1 MTAAD
6 STQDAGVRE
15 RIIPAPRRQQ
25 AGPGSFRFD
34 AETRVCIGNED
45 LREVVGPL
53 LQRFSRSTGFALPM
67 VELVAEQLVTEQV
80 AEQAAEQT
88 NAIRI
93 LVDTGL
99 ALPESYRL
107 RVTDAEILIRAH
119 DRAGAL
125 YALQSVRQMLPAEIE
140 ASQLVSDVD
149 WLVPG
154 IELDDAPAFSYRGM
168 HLDVSRHFFPVDFL
182 KRYLDWM
189 AKYKLNVFHWHLT
202 DDQGWRI
209 EVRGY
214 PRLTEVAAWRPATVV
229 GHTLDRNARLDG
241 RPHGGYYTQE
251 EVGEIVEYA
260 NARCITIVPEIDLPG
275 HCSALLAA
283 YPQFGCHDGP
293 FEVETHFGVFRDILN
308 PSDETLAMA
317 REILGEVAALFPGP
331 YLHIG
336 GDEVDTEQWESSE
349 ACRRIARERGFDST
363 KALYRDFIAR
373 LRRTVKE
380 LGKEPVGWDDIL
392 DCGSDGP
399 ATVAVWRGDD
409 KLVAAV
415 RDGHE
420 AILAPSAFYFDF
432 YQSESVDEPLA
443 VHGLTTLRDMYEH
456 RLIPEQLDTSS
467 RGRIV
472 GGQGLLWTEYVAT
485 GEHAEYMLMPRL
497 CALAERLWSQSAQL
511 SWGSFATRLR
521 HHFERFDVMG
531 INASRS
537 VYNVTGDVAAHPGGG
552 FSVAL
557 ETAGDNH
564 AIRYT
569 LDGSP
574 AVAGSTLYEKPLTI
588 ASPVTLR
595 AVSVDLES
603 GRSYGDF
610 RLELSP
616 NRALACDVT
625 LNTPAET
632 GWGGRPER
640 RMVDGVLRREGFFL
654 HHQWTGFCGVPVD
667 AVLDLREN
675 QEISRVRLGFAAG
688 THRSLYPPSGM
699 RVDLSDDA
707 AGWRQV
713 ALVGASDITP
723 NDRCIEVEF
732 EVTQARYVR
741 VRCANAVKAYSHET
755 RREQPVTVYVDQI
768 EVF

>member
-1 MTAAD
+1 MTATD
-6 STQDAGVRE
+6 SAHSTRSWRQVV
-15 RIIPAPRRQQ
+15 PAPRQQ
-25 AGPGSFRFD
+25 RPAPGCFRFD
-34 AETRVCIGNED
+34 ANTRICIDSED
-45 LREVVGPL
+45 LREVSGPVL
-53 LQRFSRSTGFALPM
+53 RLISRSTGFALPI
-67 VELVAEQLVTEQV
+67 VVC
-80 AEQAAEQT
+80 AAEET
-88 NAIRI
+88 NVVRM
-93 LVDTGL
+93 LLDNELTE
-99 ALPESYRL
+99 PEGYRL
-107 RVTDAEILIRAH
+107 RITDTDIQIRAH

-125 YALQSVRQMLPAEIE
+125 YALQSLRQMLPAEIE
-140 ASQLVSDVD
+140 ASKPVADVD
-149 WLVPG
+149 WIVPG
-154 IELDDAPAFSYRGM
+154 IEVDDAPVFPYRGM
-168 HLDVSRHFFPVDFL
+168 HLDVSRHFFPVDFI

-209 EVRGY
+209 EIRGY
-214 PRLTEVAAWRPATVV
+214 PRLAEVAAWRPATVV
-229 GHTLDRNARLDG
+229 GHTLDRNAQLDDCA
-241 RPHGGYYTQE
+241 HGGCYTQE
-251 EVGEIVEYA
+251 EVREIVEYA
-260 NARCITIVPEIDLPG
+260 SARCITVVPEIDLPG

-293 FEVETHFGVFRDILN
+293 FKVETHFGVFRDILN

-317 REILGEVAALFPGP
+317 REILGEVADLFPGP

-336 GDEVDTEQWESSE
+336 GDEVDTAQWETSE

-363 KALYRDFIAR
+363 KALYRDFISR
-373 LRRTVKE
+373 LRQIVKG

-415 RDGHE
+415 RDGHK

-443 VHGLTTLRDMYEH
+443 VHGLTTLKDLYEH
-456 RLIPEQLDTSS
+456 RLIPEQLDTSA

-485 GEHAEYMLMPRL
+485 EEHAEYMLMPRL
-497 CALAERLWSQSAQL
+497 CALAERLWSPAARL
-511 SWGSFATRLR
+511 SWGSFAARLR
-521 HHFERFDVMG
+521 HHFDRFDVMG

-537 VYNVTGDVAAHPGGG
+537 VYNVSGDVTAHPGGG

-557 ETAGDNH
+557 ETAGDQH

-574 AVAGSTLYEKPLTI
+574 ALAGSTLYEAPVTI
-588 ASPVTLR
+588 AAPTTLR
-595 AVSVDLES
+595 AVSVDSEN
-603 GRSYGDF
+603 GRIYGDF
-610 RLELSP
+610 RLALSP
-616 NRALACDVT
+616 NKALACAVT
-625 LNTPAET
+625 LNTAAET
-632 GWGGRPER
+632 GWGSQPEL

-654 HHQWTGFCGVPVD
+654 HHQWTGFDSVPVD

-675 QEISRVRLGFAAG
+675 HEISRVRLGFAAR
-688 THRSLYPPSGM
+688 THRSLYPPTGM

-707 AGWRQV
+707 SSWRQAAEV
-713 ALVGASDITP
+713 AASDIGP
-723 NDRCIEVEF
+723 NDRYIEVEF
-732 EVTQARYVR
+732 GATQARYVR
-741 VRCANAVKAYSHET
+741 VRCANASSAYSHET
-755 RREQPVTVYVDQI
+755 KREQPVTVYVDQI